1 MELAQCIL
9 DVHARSADES
19 TAFPASPVLFKNGYV
34 YPVFKDEADN
44 WLTTDEEGFQHIIA
58 SDVDTITDDGWFVVH
73 FRLL

>member
-9 DVHARSADES
+9 NVHARSADEYIDS
-19 TAFPASPVLFKNGYV
+19 PGSPVLFKNGYI

-58 SDVDTITDDGWFVVH
+58 SDVDTVTDDRWFVLH